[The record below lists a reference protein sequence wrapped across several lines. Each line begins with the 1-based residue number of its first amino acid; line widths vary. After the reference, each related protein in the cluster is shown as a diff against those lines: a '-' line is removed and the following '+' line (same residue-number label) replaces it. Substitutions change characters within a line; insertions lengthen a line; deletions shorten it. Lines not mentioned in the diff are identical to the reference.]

1 MTTTTMG
8 VREVT
13 RNTSEVFERTSNGE
27 TVIVTNRGRVV
38 GIITPPQAYSPQL
51 TELIATGAVLPPALP
66 GGTAA
71 LLAMPAPTGDAMNSA
86 ADLAALREDRA

>member
-1 MTTTTMG
+1 MG

-13 RNTSEVFERTSNGE
+13 RTTSEVFERTSNGE
-27 TVIVTNRGRVV
+27 TIIVTNRGRVV

-51 TELIATGAVLPPALP
+51 TELIASGAVLPPTLP

-71 LLAMPAPTGDAMNSA
+71 LLAMPVPTGEAKDSA
-86 ADLAALREDRA
+86 ADLGAVREDRA